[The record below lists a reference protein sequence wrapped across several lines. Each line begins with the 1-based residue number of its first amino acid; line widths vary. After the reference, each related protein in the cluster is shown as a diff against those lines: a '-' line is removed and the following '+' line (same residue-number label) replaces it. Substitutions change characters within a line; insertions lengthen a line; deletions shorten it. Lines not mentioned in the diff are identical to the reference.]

1 MRYEQFDEY
10 AFDTVAGYIAPK
22 MLGCLGI
29 GVLGMVAFG
38 LIMWAV
44 HDIDW
49 IAIPLAILAVT
60 GFLPGMVYLST
71 RFDEWHNRKQ
81 VDKKRGR
88 R

>member
-38 LIMWAV
+38 LIMLAV

-60 GFLPGMVYLST
+60 GLLPGMVYLST